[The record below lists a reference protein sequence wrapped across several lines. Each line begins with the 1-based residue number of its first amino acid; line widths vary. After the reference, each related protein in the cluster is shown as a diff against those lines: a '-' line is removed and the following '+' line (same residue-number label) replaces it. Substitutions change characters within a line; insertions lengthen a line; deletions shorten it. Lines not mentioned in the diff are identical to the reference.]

1 MVALQQKD
9 GSFLESTQL
18 DVLEHTAEISSGLR
32 EAIGINPKTVL
43 SSHVNEIRAA
53 YYNIL

>member
-18 DVLEHTAEISSGLR
+18 DVLEHTAEIISGLR
-32 EAIGINPKTVL
+32 EAIGINPKTFL